1 MTLECQQLRQLL
13 FCPFCF
19 SSFSCSKCGIA
30 ISIQADSRWLTSCQN
45 LRSRASC
52 SSVASLRGRIHGRL
66 SSECDKWNCVI
77 NLASRF
83 NVLRDAQ
90 RLLSSPRT
98 SIGICQRK
106 CPGESRHPYTHTHT
120 LSYTNLFLCVCFFRP
135 SCSSALPHFRVELR
149 GCHGG
154 QLRSRLGSSHGRWR
168 NKSPV
173 SEVLKA
179 V

>member
-1 MTLECQQLRQLL
+1 MTPECQQLRQLL

-52 SSVASLRGRIHGRL
+52 SSVASLQGRIHGRL

-106 CPGESRHPYTHTHT
+106 CPGESRHPCTHTYTHTPISFSVCVFSPRLALQPCLISG
-120 LSYTNLFLCVCFFRP
+120 LSYGAVMGA
-135 SCSSALPHFRVELR
+135 SSGR
-149 GCHGG
+149 GLAPATAAGG
-154 QLRSRLGSSHGRWR
+154 INLRS
-168 NKSPV
+168 
-173 SEVLKA
+173 LKC
-179 V
+179 